1 MSDVES
7 LLTTQEKEA
16 RAKYFREWRAK
27 NRDRVKAY
35 NQRYWQKKAREQ
47 QEAER
52 GVANVEKGI

>member
-7 LLTTQEKEA
+7 LLTAQEKEA

-52 GVANVEKGI
+52 GVANVEKGV